1 MLRRKLEKKK
11 KAHKKPQD
19 TAKEEGGKPEDYGGI
34 KVIIKNEIVGA
45 VHILP
50 TQQVRLDSELTNGFS
65 NMEIDGDLVKE
76 VKSQWLNSQER
87 QE

>member
-1 MLRRKLEKKK
+1 M
-11 KAHKKPQD
+11 
-19 TAKEEGGKPEDYGGI
+19 
-34 KVIIKNEIVGA
+34 GA

-76 VKSQWLNSQER
+76 VKSQWLNSHER